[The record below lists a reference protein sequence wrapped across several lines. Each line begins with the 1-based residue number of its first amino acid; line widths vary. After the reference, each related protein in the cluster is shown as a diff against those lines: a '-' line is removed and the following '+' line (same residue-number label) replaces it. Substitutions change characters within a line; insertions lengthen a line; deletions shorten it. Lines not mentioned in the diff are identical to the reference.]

1 MAGACFRLSL
11 LLCVISGAAAFLDVA
26 GRVVVFFVAAAFVF
40 FSCVISGAAAFL
52 DVAGRVVVFFVAAA
66 FVFFSFA
73 AITVLLV
80 RELSLG
86 LVAYTLAEQR
96 HDTAS
101 LRSAVLAD
109 GYLGDVL
116 LRNPVALR
124 VQCGA

>member
-1 MAGACFRLSL
+1 
-11 LLCVISGAAAFLDVA
+11 VISGAAAFLDVA
-26 GRVVVFFVAAAFVF
+26 GRVVGFFVAAAFVF

-52 DVAGRVVVFFVAAA
+52 DVAGRVVGFFVAAA

-73 AITVLLV
+73 AIPVLLLV
-80 RELSLG
+80 RESSLG

-109 GYLGDVL
+109 G
-116 LRNPVALR
+116 
-124 VQCGA
+124 